1 MALEHMEYGPMV
13 STTTMGAPWLR
24 SHGLCPE
31 DVMLLSVSTLL
42 TVTTSLLI

>member
-1 MALEHMEYGPMV
+1 MALELIEDGPLV

-42 TVTTSLLI
+42 AVTTFPLI